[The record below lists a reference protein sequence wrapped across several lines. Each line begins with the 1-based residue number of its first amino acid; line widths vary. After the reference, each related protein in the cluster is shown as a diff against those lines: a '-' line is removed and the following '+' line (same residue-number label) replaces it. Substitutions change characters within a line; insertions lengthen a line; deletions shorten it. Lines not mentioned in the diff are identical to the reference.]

1 MFIEK
6 QKLSKAE
13 IKRISIT
20 TNIILVSLFVVL
32 LFAYWNAQ
40 VLRQEYYTR
49 LANRNI
55 TQDIELKAPRGL
67 ILDRNG
73 KRLSENKLNF
83 SLFLVRE
90 YSQSLE
96 KSIQHAIEITGQ
108 TKELILKKI
117 QKYKHYPKSYRIPLE
132 KDLPPKK
139 AIYVESRSDELPEFE
154 IQIEPARAYPFKK
167 FASHIL
173 GYISELT
180 ASQLKSRKEKG
191 YMLGDIVGKNGIEK
205 QYENFL
211 RGTKGVRTV
220 AKDNLG
226 RVREVL
232 KEIKPLIGKSIVLS
246 IDMDLQKF
254 VEQQFGDER
263 GTVGVVD
270 LKTGGLLALVSN
282 PNFNPEFFTGVL
294 DRDEW
299 LSLVNDPTKPLH
311 NKFLQGRYS
320 PGSVFKIVVA
330 LAALEEKIIDTST
343 VSTCYGA
350 VRIYDRPF
358 HCWQGAGH
366 GAVQL
371 SGALEHS
378 CNVYFYRVGKKL
390 DIDIISKYAK
400 MMGMGNLTGIDLP
413 NEKNGLVPS
422 KAWKLKTL
430 RQKWFPGETISVAIG
445 GGMLNATPIQILTMI
460 STVAL
465 RGEMPQLHVLKSIQ
479 QDGETISEYVPKFK
493 KVPIAKEN
501 FERVINGLYKVVN
514 AKGTA
519 RFSRVPGLDICGKT
533 GTQQIISK
541 ENQNYKN
548 LVKQKRFKPH
558 AWFASFAPREKPEI
572 AMVVFVENGGDAG
585 AIAAPMAA
593 KIYKKIFGSQLPAKP
608 KKKIISQS
616 GGNE

>member
-13 IKRISIT
+13 IKRISVII
-20 TNIILVSLFVVL
+20 NIILISLFVIL

-40 VLRQEYYTR
+40 VLRQSYYST

-67 ILDRNG
+67 ILDRQG

-83 SLFLVRE
+83 SLFIVRE
-90 YSQSLE
+90 YSQSME
-96 KSIQHAIEITGQ
+96 QSIQHAMEITDQ
-108 TKELILKKI
+108 TEAQILKKI
-117 QKYKHYPKSYRIPLE
+117 KKYKGYPKSYRIPLE
-132 KDLPPKK
+132 KDLPRKK

-154 IQIEPARAYPFKK
+154 IQIEPARAYPYKQ

-180 ASQLKSRKEKG
+180 ASQLKQHKDQG
-191 YMLGDIVGKNGIEK
+191 YILGDIAGKSGVEK
-205 QYENFL
+205 QYESFL

-226 RVREVL
+226 RVREVMN
-232 KEIKPLIGKSIVLS
+232 EQKPLIGKSIVLT
-246 IDMDLQKF
+246 IDMDLQHY
-254 VEQQFGDER
+254 VEQQFKDEK

-270 LKTGGLLALVSN
+270 LKTGGILALVSN

-299 LSLVNDPTKPLH
+299 LSLVNNPDRPLH

-330 LAALEEKIIDTST
+330 LAALEENIIDRST
-343 VSTCYGA
+343 VSTCYGS

-358 HCWQGAGH
+358 RCWQGGGH
-366 GAVQL
+366 GAVTL
-371 SGALEHS
+371 DGALEHS

-390 DIDIISKYAK
+390 DIDIMAKYAQMLGLGK
-400 MMGMGNLTGIDLP
+400 LTDIDLP
-413 NEKNGLVPS
+413 NEKNGLVPT
-422 KAWKLKTL
+422 KAWKQKKLN
-430 RQKWFPGETISVAIG
+430 QKWFPGETISVAIG
-445 GGMLNATPIQILTMI
+445 GGMLNVTPIQVLAMI

-479 QDGETISEYVPKFK
+479 QNGETIKEFLPRFK
-493 KVPIAKEN
+493 KVAIAREY
-501 FERVINGLYKVVN
+501 FEIVINGLHRVVN
-514 AKGTA
+514 AEGTA
-519 RFSRVPGLDICGKT
+519 RFSKVQGLDICGKT

-541 ENQNYKN
+541 ENPNYKN

-558 AWFASFAPREKPEI
+558 AWFASFAPRENPEI

-593 KIYKKIFGSQLPAKP
+593 RIYKKIFGNQPISKQ
-608 KKKIISQS
+608 KKIMASQKE
-616 GGNE
+616 GNE